1 MWDSR
6 KLVYLLCGACAFLF
20 IYCNQS
26 STQENV
32 TLPYLNLNDTVAYV
46 GMNNCKTCHSNVHKT
61 FIHTGMGRSFDH
73 ATVEKSFASY
83 GKHDLVFDEKSNF
96 YYKPFFEDSTL
107 YITEFRIE
115 NGDTTHKRTEKISY
129 IIGSG
134 QHTNSHIIDENG
146 YIFQAPITYYT
157 QEKRWDMAPGF
168 REENLRFDRSLTPEC
183 ITCHNHFPKFVNG
196 SLNKYESMPKG
207 IECERCHGPGGIHV
221 QQKMQGILIDTSKN
235 IDYTIVNPRDLPRD
249 LQMDICQR
257 CHLQGVAVLEDGKT
271 FFDFKPGMK
280 LSDVFNVFL
289 PRYTNSH
296 EQFIMASQA
305 DRLRESKCY
314 KMTEDLT
321 CLTCH
326 NPHLSVESTEKRH
339 FNNACNSCHK
349 DSNIPFCSLS
359 KSELDKKNNDC
370 VACHMPRSG
379 SIDIP
384 HVNITDHFI
393 SKKTVLKNDFVS
405 NTKKNEIARFLGLKI
420 LTKEKASPLEMA
432 KGYIAQFD
440 KYAPKAAILDSAKYY
455 LDRSELSLEKKFK
468 TLIHYY
474 FAVKDYAKIIK
485 IVDENLG
492 IGIKDGWTA
501 YRIGEA
507 YFKNGNYPKA
517 IVFYKK
523 ATKAESFNLDF
534 QEKLGTVYIV
544 MEYLPQ
550 AMQTFDFILKENPKR
565 KIAQCNLGYVKALM
579 GKYDEAEK
587 HYNAAIAL
595 DPDYEQA
602 LLNKA
607 SLLFQKNDKTACLK
621 LLNRILKIN
630 PENAQANALIEVI
643 TK

>member
-1 MWDSR
+1 MSDSR
-6 KLVYLLCGACAFLF
+6 KLIYLLCSFAAFLMV
-20 IYCNQS
+20 YCNQS
-26 STQENV
+26 STPQNAA
-32 TLPYLNLNDTVAYV
+32 LPYLNLNDTVAYI
-46 GMNNCKTCHSNVHKT
+46 GMNTCKTCHSNIHET
-61 FIHTGMGRSFDH
+61 FIHTGMGRSFDL
-73 ATVEKSFASY
+73 ATAEKSFADY
-83 GKHDLVFDEKSNF
+83 GKHAVVFDEKSNF
-96 YYKPFFEDSTL
+96 SYKPFFKDSTL
-107 YITEFRIE
+107 YISEFRIE
-115 NGDTTHKRTEKISY
+115 NGDTTHLRIEKISY

-157 QEKRWDMAPGF
+157 QEKKWDMAPGF

-183 ITCHNHFPKFVNG
+183 ITCHNHFPKHVIG
-196 SLNKYESMPKG
+196 SLNKYDAMPQG
-207 IECERCHGPGGIHV
+207 IECERCHGPGGVHV
-221 QQKMQGILIDTSKN
+221 QQKMEGIIVDTSRY
-235 IDYTIVNPRDLPRD
+235 IDYTIVNPRDLPRE

-257 CHLQGVAVLEDGKT
+257 CHLQGVAVLEEGKT

-314 KMTEDLT
+314 TMTEELT

-326 NPHLSVESTEKRH
+326 NPHLSVERTENNRY
-339 FNNACNSCHK
+339 NNACNSCHK
-349 DSNIPFCSLS
+349 GTDLSFCSIS
-359 KSELDKKNNDC
+359 KNELAQKGNNC
-370 VACHMPRSG
+370 VACHMPQSG

-393 SKKTVLKNDFVS
+393 SKKTVTKSDVIS

-432 KGYIAQFD
+432 KGYISQFD
-440 KYAPKAAILDSAKYY
+440 KYNASAMILDSAKYY
-455 LDRSELSLEKKFK
+455 LDRSDVPMNQKFK
-468 TLIHYY
+468 TFIHYY
-474 FAVKDYAKIIK
+474 FAAEEYDNIIK
-485 IVDENLG
+485 TVNENLRFE
-492 IGIKDGWTA
+492 IKDAWTA

-507 YFKNGNYPKA
+507 YFTNGDFPKA
-517 IVFYKK
+517 LLFYKK
-523 ATKAESFNLDF
+523 ATAVAHYNLDF
-534 QEKLGTVYIV
+534 QEKLGAAYIA
-544 MEYLPQ
+544 MQYLPK
-550 AMQTFDFILKENPKR
+550 AMQTFNFIIKENPKR
-565 KIAQCNLGYVKALM
+565 KIAQNNLGYVMALM

-587 HYNAAIAL
+587 HYDIAIAL

-607 SLLFQKNDKTACLK
+607 SILFQKNNKAACLK
-621 LLNRILKIN
+621 VLNRILKIN
-630 PENAQANALIEVI
+630 PQNEQAYTLIESI